1 VEEHLTKTEARQGA
15 NRAMQ
20 WRTFVI
26 STVLAAILMFAI
38 YFIFVA

>member
-1 VEEHLTKTEARQGA
+1 MEEHLTKTEARQGS

-26 STVLAAILMFAI
+26 STALTAILLFAI
-38 YFIFVA
+38 FFIFIA